1 MGLGGDWLRRKVAL
15 VGQQRSM
22 LLSRNSRTSMRV
34 RFSCSQRLYSMASPI
49 VLPHDEIEDIWFGGY
64 NFTPGN
70 PPPMEALK
78 RWFYKDPQFD
88 ATCQHAPIP
97 SLTKKIPTTRH
108 KTRCP
113 PRQRLVDPRFNTPR
127 IAHAN
132 PPPRPIPTQLLP

>member
-88 ATCQHAPIP
+88 ATCQHPPHPITNQENTNP
-97 SLTKKIPTTRH
+97 SSQNSLPSPS
-108 KTRCP
+108 KTCWSSLQHP
-113 PRQRLVDPRFNTPR
+113 
-127 IAHAN
+127 AN
-132 PPPRPIPTQLLP
+132 PSR